1 MATPEQILSVIC
13 PTFFDTADYE
23 VYIELSTGMTAQE
36 FFGANYEYA
45 IALRAAHM
53 WQLNTKRGDSSG
65 PVTYRMEGRLAESYA
80 SPGVIRNELELTKYG
95 MQLLSLIKNSKAG
108 IATTNAYVLENEG
121 VI

>member
-1 MATPEQILSVIC
+1 
-13 PTFFDTADYE
+13 
-23 VYIELSTGMTAQE
+23 
-36 FFGANYEYA
+36 
-45 IALRAAHM
+45 M

-95 MQLLSLIKNSKAG
+95 MQLLSLIKMSKAG
-108 IATTNAYVLENEG
+108 VVTTNAFILENEG